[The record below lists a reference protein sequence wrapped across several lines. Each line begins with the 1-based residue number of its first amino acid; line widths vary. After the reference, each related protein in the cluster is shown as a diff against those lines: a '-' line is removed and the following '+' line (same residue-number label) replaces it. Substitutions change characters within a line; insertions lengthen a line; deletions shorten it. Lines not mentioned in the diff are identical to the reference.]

1 MFGGWASS
9 SQHSLRY
16 NVPMLE
22 QGQSKRWQV
31 FTLGAL
37 IGLVVFGFLYG
48 LEIVNPTYT
57 DWIWHSETHDTAQ
70 HQLGWEFYRAESS
83 GGMIK
88 RLAPPTGLSMVF
100 MDVIPLVALIVKPLA
115 GVLPASFQYFGLWG
129 FGCYILMGGLGAL
142 LVDAVWR
149 RTRLAKS
156 AGLPRHWL
164 AISAGA
170 SLFILSP
177 IVLARSFYHPALA
190 GQWIILLGILLVVE
204 TPRFKSAGRLTAI
217 WAAVL
222 TGAILIHPYFLP
234 MIGVLMV
241 LSVVRLID
249 RQGWCSWCRWRA
261 LAIMTIVPATV
272 AVGIFYLVGGF
283 SLGTGAEV
291 YDLAD
296 KGFNLLSFANPLGYS
311 ILPAFPNRS
320 TSGETMMW
328 LGLGVWLM
336 LLLAAWLWRGDYR
349 AAWLRLRRYWRRRRW
364 MCRVDLTISMLLLIF
379 AVGVRIDV
387 GPATLVQY
395 SVPKPIY
402 ELWSA
407 FRASA
412 REAWAFYYATI
423 LLAGYFLTSGLTRR
437 REHRHGWSAGVV
449 VAMIL
454 LIVTGVQAVD
464 ILASPRAIAKR
475 KDFWRITGTSAQFTP
490 LDLGSIYHGQKQL
503 IALDE
508 SFRGDQSGTYI
519 IGRTALRYGMS
530 LNAGFFA
537 RPPDRVRREQAS
549 WRAKLTTGQ
558 LTAHR
563 LESVVLFTGDDRI
576 VKTLPHWVKHRRLGR
591 WTFLYV

>member
-1 MFGGWASS
+1 MLRRGW
-9 SQHSLRY
+9 
-16 NVPMLE
+16 
-22 QGQSKRWQV
+22 SKRWQV
-31 FTLGAL
+31 FALGAL
-37 IGLVVFGFLYG
+37 IGLIVFGFLYG
-48 LEIVNPTYT
+48 FEIVNPTYT

-88 RLAPPTGLSMVF
+88 RLVPPTGLSMIF
-100 MDVIPLVALIVKPLA
+100 MDVIPLVALMVKPLA
-115 GVLPASFQYFGLWG
+115 GVLPANFQYFGLWG
-129 FGCYILMGGLGAL
+129 LGCYILMGGIGAL
-142 LVDAVWR
+142 LVDTIWR
-149 RTRLAKS
+149 RTRLAESTK
-156 AGLPRHWL
+156 PPWRWL
-164 AISAGA
+164 TIGAGA
-170 SLFILSP
+170 SFFVLSP

-204 TPRFKSAGRLTAI
+204 TSRFKSAGHLTAI

-222 TGAILIHPYFLP
+222 TGTILIHPYFLP
-234 MIGVLMV
+234 MMGTLMV
-241 LSVVRLID
+241 LSAVRLID
-249 RQGWCSWCRWRA
+249 RQGWSGRYRWRV
-261 LAIMTIVPATV
+261 LAIMTIIPAAV
-272 AVGIFYLVGGF
+272 AVGTFYLVGGF

-311 ILPAFPNRS
+311 VLPAFPNRS

-328 LGLGVWLM
+328 LGLGTWLM
-336 LLLAAWLWRGDYR
+336 LLLAVWLWRGNYR
-349 AAWLRLRRYWRRRRW
+349 AAWLRLRQYWRRHRW
-364 MCRVDLTISMLLLIF
+364 MCRVGLTVSILLLIF

-412 REAWAFYYATI
+412 REAWVFYYATI
-423 LLAGYFLTSGLTRR
+423 LLSGYLFASGLTKW
-437 REHRHGWSAGVV
+437 RERHHGRSAGVI
-449 VAMIL
+449 VAMVL
-454 LIVTGVQAVD
+454 LIVVGVQAVD

-475 KDFWRITGTSAQFTP
+475 RDFRRITRTSAQFMP

-537 RPPDRVRREQAS
+537 RLPDRVRREQAG
-549 WRAKLTTGQ
+549 WRAKLTAGQ
-558 LTAHR
+558 LTAHQ

-576 VKTLPHWVKHRRLGR
+576 VKALPHWVKYRRLGR
-591 WTFLYV
+591 WMFLYV

>member
-1 MFGGWASS
+1 M
-9 SQHSLRY
+9 LRR
-16 NVPMLE
+16 
-22 QGQSKRWQV
+22 GQLKRWRV

-37 IGLVVFGFLYG
+37 IGLAVFGFLYG
-48 LEIVNPTYT
+48 FEIVSPTYT

-100 MDVIPLVALIVKPLA
+100 MDVIPLVALMVKSLA
-115 GVLPASFQYFGLWG
+115 GALPASFQYFGLWG
-129 FGCYILMGGLGAL
+129 LSCYILMGGIGAL
-142 LVDAVWR
+142 LVDAVWC
-149 RTRLAKS
+149 RTRLAESTK
-156 AGLPRHWL
+156 LPWRWL

-170 SLFILSP
+170 SLFVLSP

-204 TPRFKSAGRLTAI
+204 TSGFKSAGRLTAI

-222 TGAILIHPYFLP
+222 AGAILIHPYFLP
-234 MIGVLMV
+234 MMGVLMV

-249 RQGWCSWCRWRA
+249 RQGWRGWHRWRA

-311 ILPAFPNRS
+311 VLPAFPNRS

-336 LLLAAWLWRGDYR
+336 LLLAAWLWRGNYR
-349 AAWLRLRRYWRRRRW
+349 VAWLRLRQYWRRHRW
-364 MCRVDLTISMLLLIF
+364 MCRISLAVSALLLIF
-379 AVGVRIDV
+379 AVGVRIDA
-387 GPATLVQY
+387 GPVTLVQY

-412 REAWAFYYATI
+412 REAWVFYYATI
-423 LLAGYFLTSGLTRR
+423 LLAGYFFASGLTRW
-437 REHRHGWSAGVV
+437 REHRHGRSVGVI
-449 VAMIL
+449 VAMML
-454 LIVTGVQAVD
+454 LIVVGVQAID

-475 KDFWRITGTSAQFTP
+475 SDFRRITGTSAQFTP

-537 RPPDRVRREQAS
+537 RLPDRVRREQAG

-591 WTFLYV
+591 WTFLYI

>member
-1 MFGGWASS
+1 MSL
-9 SQHSLRY
+9 SQPSLRY
-16 NVPMLE
+16 NVAMLKR
-22 QGQSKRWQV
+22 GQSKRWQV

-37 IGLVVFGFLYG
+37 IGLVIFGFLYG
-48 LEIVNPTYT
+48 LRIVNPTYT

-88 RLAPPTGLSMVF
+88 RLAPPAGLSMVF
-100 MDVIPLVALIVKPLA
+100 MDVIPLVALMVKPLA
-115 GVLPASFQYFGLWG
+115 GALPANFQYFGLWG
-129 FGCYILMGGLGAL
+129 LGCYILMGGLGAL

-149 RTRLAKS
+149 QARLAKS

-164 AISAGA
+164 TIGAGA
-170 SLFILSP
+170 SLFVLSP
-177 IVLARSFYHPALA
+177 IVLARSFYHPALV
-190 GQWIILLGILLVVE
+190 GQWIVLLGILLVVE

-222 TGAILIHPYFLP
+222 AGAILIHPYFLP
-234 MIGVLMV
+234 MTGVLMV

-249 RQGWCSWCRWRA
+249 RQGWCGRCRWRA

-311 ILPAFPNRS
+311 VLPAFPNRS

-336 LLLAAWLWRGDYR
+336 LLLAAWLWRGNYR
-349 AAWLRLRRYWRRRRW
+349 VAWLRLRQYWRRHRR
-364 MCRVDLTISMLLLIF
+364 MCRVGLAVSTLLLIF
-379 AVGVRIDV
+379 AVGVRIDA

-395 SVPKPIY
+395 GVPKPIY

-423 LLAGYFLTSGLTRR
+423 LLAGYFFASGLTKW
-437 REHRHGWSAGVV
+437 RERHRGRSAEVI

-454 LIVTGVQAVD
+454 LIVVGVQAVD
-464 ILASPRAIAKR
+464 ILASPRAIVKR
-475 KDFWRITGTSAQFTP
+475 RDFRRITGTSAQFTP

-537 RPPDRVRREQAS
+537 RLPDRVRREQAG
-549 WRAKLTTGQ
+549 WRAKLTAGQ
-558 LTAHR
+558 LTAHQ
-563 LESVVLFTGDDRI
+563 LESVVLFTRDDRI
-576 VKTLPHWVKHRRLGR
+576 VKALPHWVKHRRLGR

>member
-1 MFGGWASS
+1 MLRRGW
-9 SQHSLRY
+9 
-16 NVPMLE
+16 
-22 QGQSKRWQV
+22 SKRWRV
-31 FTLGAL
+31 FALGAL
-37 IGLVVFGFLYG
+37 VGLIVFGFLYG
-48 LEIVNPTYT
+48 LEIVSPTYT
-57 DWIWHSETHDTAQ
+57 DWIWHGETHDTAQ
-70 HQLGWEFYRAESS
+70 HQLGWEFYRAEST

-115 GVLPASFQYFGLWG
+115 GALPANFQYFGLWG
-129 FGCYILMGGLGAL
+129 LGCYILMGGIGAL

-156 AGLPRHWL
+156 AKPPRYWL
-164 AISAGA
+164 VVGAGA
-170 SLFILSP
+170 SLFVLSP
-177 IVLARSFYHPALA
+177 MVLARSFYHPALA

-204 TPRFKSAGRLTAI
+204 TSGFKSAGRLAAI

-234 MIGVLMV
+234 MMGVLMV

-249 RQGWCSWCRWRA
+249 RQGWRGKRRWRA
-261 LAIMTIVPATV
+261 LAIMTIIPATV

-336 LLLAAWLWRGDYR
+336 LLLAAWLWRGNYR
-349 AAWLRLRRYWRRRRW
+349 VAWLRLRQYWRRHRW
-364 MCRVDLTISMLLLIF
+364 MCRVSLAVSALLLIF
-379 AVGVRIDV
+379 AVGVRIDA
-387 GPATLVQY
+387 GPVTLVQY

-412 REAWAFYYATI
+412 REAWVFYYATI
-423 LLAGYFLTSGLTRR
+423 LLAGYFFASGLTRR
-437 REHRHGWSAGVV
+437 REHRHGRSVGVI

-454 LIVTGVQAVD
+454 LIVVGVQAVD
-464 ILASPRAIAKR
+464 VLASPRAIAKR
-475 KDFWRITGTSAQFTP
+475 RDFRRITGTSAQFTP
-490 LDLGSIYHGQKQL
+490 LNLGSIYHGQKQL

-537 RPPDRVRREQAS
+537 RLPDRVRREQAG

-576 VKTLPHWVKHRRLGR
+576 VKALPHWVKHRRLGR
-591 WTFLYV
+591 WMFLYV

>member
-1 MFGGWASS
+1 M
-9 SQHSLRY
+9 LRR
-16 NVPMLE
+16 
-22 QGQSKRWQV
+22 GQLKRWQV

-37 IGLVVFGFLYG
+37 IGLIVFGFLYG
-48 LEIVNPTYT
+48 FEIASPTYA
-57 DWIWHSETHDTAQ
+57 DWIWHGETHDTAQ

-100 MDVIPLVALIVKPLA
+100 MDVIPLVALMVKPLA
-115 GVLPASFQYFGLWG
+115 GVLPANFQYFGLWG
-129 FGCYILMGGLGAL
+129 LSCYILIGGLGAL
-142 LVDAVWR
+142 LVDTIWR
-149 RTRLAKS
+149 RTRLAESTK
-156 AGLPRHWL
+156 PPWRWL
-164 AISAGA
+164 AIGAGA
-170 SLFILSP
+170 SFFVLSP

-204 TPRFKSAGRLTAI
+204 TSGFKSAGRLTAI
-217 WAAVL
+217 WVVVL

-234 MIGVLMV
+234 MMGALMI
-241 LSVVRLID
+241 LSAAHLID
-249 RQGWCSWCRWRA
+249 RQGWNGRYRWRV
-261 LAIMTIVPATV
+261 LVIMTIVPAAV

-311 ILPAFPNRS
+311 VLPVFPNRS

-336 LLLAAWLWRGDYR
+336 LLLAAWLWRGNYR
-349 AAWLRLRRYWRRRRW
+349 VAWLRLRRYWRRHRW
-364 MCRVDLTISMLLLIF
+364 MCRVGLTVSILLLVF
-379 AVGVRIDV
+379 AVGVRIDA
-387 GPATLVQY
+387 GPVTLVQY

-402 ELWSA
+402 EPWSA

-412 REAWAFYYATI
+412 REAWVFYHTTI
-423 LLAGYFLTSGLTRR
+423 LLAGYFFASGLTKW
-437 REHRHGWSAGVV
+437 REHHHGRSAGVI
-449 VAMIL
+449 VAMII
-454 LIVTGVQAVD
+454 LIVVGVQAVD

-475 KDFWRITGTSAQFTP
+475 RDFRRITGTSAQFTP
-490 LDLGSIYHGQKQL
+490 LNLGSIYHGQKQL
-503 IALDE
+503 IAIDK

-519 IGRTALRYGMS
+519 IGQTALRYGMS

-537 RPPDRVRREQAS
+537 RLPDRVRREQAS

-576 VKTLPHWVKHRRLGR
+576 VKALPHWVKHRRLGR

>member
-1 MFGGWASS
+1 
-9 SQHSLRY
+9 
-16 NVPMLE
+16 
-22 QGQSKRWQV
+22 V
-31 FTLGAL
+31 FALGAL
-37 IGLVVFGFLYG
+37 IGLIVFGFLYG
-48 LEIVNPTYT
+48 FEIVSPTCT

-100 MDVIPLVALIVKPLA
+100 MDVIPLVALMVKPLA
-115 GVLPASFQYFGLWG
+115 GVLPANFQYFGLWG
-129 FGCYILMGGLGAL
+129 LSCYILIGGLGAL
-142 LVDAVWR
+142 LVDTIWR
-149 RTRLAKS
+149 RTRLAGSTK
-156 AGLPRHWL
+156 LPWHWL
-164 AISAGA
+164 SIGAGA
-170 SLFILSP
+170 SFFVLSP

-190 GQWIILLGILLVVE
+190 GQWIILLGILLVAE
-204 TPRFKSAGRLTAI
+204 ASEFKSAGHLTAI
-217 WAAVL
+217 WMVVL

-234 MIGVLMV
+234 MMGALMI
-241 LSVVRLID
+241 LSAAHLID
-249 RQGWCSWCRWRA
+249 RQGWNGRYRWRV
-261 LAIMTIVPATV
+261 LVIMTIVPAAV

-311 ILPAFPNRS
+311 VLPAFPNRS

-336 LLLAAWLWRGDYR
+336 LFLAAWLWRGNYR
-349 AAWLRLRRYWRRRRW
+349 AVWLRLRQYRRRHRW
-364 MCRVDLTISMLLLIF
+364 MCRVGLTVSMLLLVF

-412 REAWAFYYATI
+412 REAWVFYYATI
-423 LLAGYFLTSGLTRR
+423 LLAGYFFASGLTRR
-437 REHRHGWSAGVV
+437 REHRHGRSVGVI

-454 LIVTGVQAVD
+454 LIVVGVQAVD
-464 ILASPRAIAKR
+464 VLASPRAIAKR
-475 KDFWRITGTSAQFTP
+475 RDFQRITRTPAQFTP
-490 LDLGSIYHGQKQL
+490 LNLGSIYHGQKQL
-503 IALDE
+503 IAIDK

-537 RPPDRVRREQAS
+537 RLPDRVRREQAD

-558 LTAHR
+558 LAVHR

>member
-1 MFGGWASS
+1 MLRRGW
-9 SQHSLRY
+9 
-16 NVPMLE
+16 
-22 QGQSKRWQV
+22 SKRWQV
-31 FTLGAL
+31 FALGAL
-37 IGLVVFGFLYG
+37 IGLIVFGFLYG
-48 LEIVNPTYT
+48 FEVVNPTYT

-100 MDVIPLVALIVKPLA
+100 MDVIPLVALMVKPLA
-115 GVLPASFQYFGLWG
+115 GVLPANFQYFGLWG
-129 FGCYILMGGLGAL
+129 LSCYILIGGLGAL
-142 LVDAVWR
+142 LVDTIWR
-149 RTRLAKS
+149 RTRLAESTK
-156 AGLPRHWL
+156 LPWRWL
-164 AISAGA
+164 AIGAGA
-170 SLFILSP
+170 SLFVFSP

-190 GQWIILLGILLVVE
+190 GQWIILLGILLVIE
-204 TPRFKSAGRLTAI
+204 TPRLKSAGHLTAV
-217 WAAVL
+217 WMVVL

-234 MIGVLMV
+234 MMGALMV
-241 LSVVRLID
+241 LSAVRLID
-249 RQGWCSWCRWRA
+249 RQGWSGRYRWRV
-261 LAIMTIVPATV
+261 LAIMTIVPAAV

-336 LLLAAWLWRGDYR
+336 LLLAAWLWRGNYR
-349 AAWLRLRRYWRRRRW
+349 AAWLRLRRYQRRHRW
-364 MCRVDLTISMLLLIF
+364 MCRVGLTVSMLLLIF
-379 AVGVRIDV
+379 AVGVRIDA

-412 REAWAFYYATI
+412 REAWVFYYATI
-423 LLAGYFLTSGLTRR
+423 LLAGYFFAGGLTKW
-437 REHRHGWSAGVV
+437 RERHHGRSVGVI
-449 VAMIL
+449 VAMII
-454 LIVTGVQAVD
+454 LIVVGVQAVD

-475 KDFWRITGTSAQFTP
+475 RDFRRITGTSAQFTP

-537 RPPDRVRREQAS
+537 RLPDRVRREQAG

-558 LTAHR
+558 LTAHQ

>member
-1 MFGGWASS
+1 MLKRGW
-9 SQHSLRY
+9 
-16 NVPMLE
+16 
-22 QGQSKRWQV
+22 SKRWQV
-31 FTLGAL
+31 FALGAL
-37 IGLVVFGFLYG
+37 IGLIVFGFLYG
-48 LEIVNPTYT
+48 FRIVSPTYT

-88 RLAPPTGLSMVF
+88 RLVPPTGLSMVF

-115 GVLPASFQYFGLWG
+115 GALPASFQYFGLWG
-129 FGCYILMGGLGAL
+129 LGCYILMGGLGAL
-142 LVDAVWR
+142 LVDTVWR

-164 AISAGA
+164 AIGAGA
-170 SLFILSP
+170 SFFVLSP

-204 TPRFKSAGRLTAI
+204 TPRLKSAGRLTAI

-234 MIGVLMV
+234 MMGVLMV

-249 RQGWCSWCRWRA
+249 QQGWCGKCRWRA
-261 LAIMTIVPATV
+261 LAIMTIVPATA

-311 ILPAFPNRS
+311 VLPAFPNRS

-336 LLLAAWLWRGDYR
+336 LLLAAWLWRGNYR
-349 AAWLRLRRYWRRRRW
+349 AAWLRLRQYQRRHRW
-364 MCRVDLTISMLLLIF
+364 MCRVSLTVSILLLIF

-423 LLAGYFLTSGLTRR
+423 LLAGYFFASGLTKW
-437 REHRHGWSAGVV
+437 RERHHGRSAGVMV
-449 VAMIL
+449 VMVL
-454 LIVTGVQAVD
+454 LIVVGVQAVD
-464 ILASPRAIAKR
+464 ILASPRAKAKR
-475 KDFWRITGTSAQFTP
+475 RDFRRITRTSAQFTP

-503 IALDE
+503 IAIDE

-537 RPPDRVRREQAS
+537 RLPGRVRREQAD

-558 LTAHR
+558 LTAHQ
-563 LESVVLFTGDDRI
+563 LEDVVFFARDDQM

>member
-1 MFGGWASS
+1 M
-9 SQHSLRY
+9 LRR
-16 NVPMLE
+16 
-22 QGQSKRWQV
+22 GQSKRWQV

-37 IGLVVFGFLYG
+37 IGLVVFGFFYG
-48 LEIVNPTYT
+48 FEIVSPTYT

-100 MDVIPLVALIVKPLA
+100 MDVIPLVALMVKPLA
-115 GVLPASFQYFGLWG
+115 GVLPANFQYFGLWG
-129 FGCYILMGGLGAL
+129 LGCYILTGGIGAL
-142 LVDAVWR
+142 LVDTIWR
-149 RTRLAKS
+149 RTRLAELTK
-156 AGLPRHWL
+156 LPWRWL
-164 AISAGA
+164 AIGTGA
-170 SLFILSP
+170 SLFVLSP

-204 TPRFKSAGRLTAI
+204 TSRFKSAGRLTAI
-217 WAAVL
+217 WMVVL

-234 MIGVLMV
+234 MMGALMA
-241 LSVVRLID
+241 LSAVRLID
-249 RQGWCSWCRWRA
+249 RQGWSGRYRWRV
-261 LAIMTIVPATV
+261 LAIMTIVPAAV
-272 AVGIFYLVGGF
+272 AVGMFYLVGGF

-311 ILPAFPNRS
+311 VLPAFPNRS

-328 LGLGVWLM
+328 LGLGIWLM
-336 LLLAAWLWRGDYR
+336 LLLAAWLWRGNYR
-349 AAWLRLRRYWRRRRW
+349 AAWLRLRQYWRRHRW
-364 MCRVDLTISMLLLIF
+364 MCRVGLTVSMLLLIF
-379 AVGVRIDV
+379 AVGVRIDA

-395 SVPKPIY
+395 SVPRPIY

-412 REAWAFYYATI
+412 REAWVFYYTTI
-423 LLAGYFLTSGLTRR
+423 LLASYFFASGLTKW
-437 REHRHGWSAGVV
+437 RERHHGRSAGVI

-454 LIVTGVQAVD
+454 LIVVGVQAVD
-464 ILASPRAIAKR
+464 ILASPQAIAKR
-475 KDFWRITGTSAQFTP
+475 RDFRRITGTSTQFTP
-490 LDLGSIYHGQKQL
+490 FDLGSIYHGQKQL

-519 IGRTALRYGMS
+519 IGRTALCYGMS

-537 RPPDRVRREQAS
+537 RLPDRVRREQAG
-549 WRAKLTTGQ
+549 WQAKLTAGQ
-558 LTAHR
+558 LTAHQ
-563 LESVVLFTGDDRI
+563 LEDVVLFTRDDQI

>member
-1 MFGGWASS
+1 MLRRGW
-9 SQHSLRY
+9 
-16 NVPMLE
+16 
-22 QGQSKRWQV
+22 SKRWQV
-31 FTLGAL
+31 LALGAL
-37 IGLVVFGFLYG
+37 IGLIVFGFLYG
-48 LEIVNPTYT
+48 FEVVNPTYT

-100 MDVIPLVALIVKPLA
+100 MDVIPLVALMVKPLA
-115 GVLPASFQYFGLWG
+115 GVLPANFQYFGLWG
-129 FGCYILMGGLGAL
+129 LSCYILIGGLGAL
-142 LVDAVWR
+142 LVDTIWR
-149 RTRLAKS
+149 RTRLAESTK
-156 AGLPRHWL
+156 PPWRWL
-164 AISAGA
+164 AIGAGA
-170 SLFILSP
+170 SFFVLSP

-204 TPRFKSAGRLTAI
+204 ASGFKSAGHLTAI
-217 WAAVL
+217 WMVVL

-234 MIGVLMV
+234 MMGALMI
-241 LSVVRLID
+241 LSAAHLID
-249 RQGWCSWCRWRA
+249 RQGWNGRYRWRV
-261 LAIMTIVPATV
+261 LAIMTIVPAAV

-311 ILPAFPNRS
+311 VLPAFPNRS

-336 LLLAAWLWRGDYR
+336 LLLAAWLWRGNYR
-349 AAWLRLRRYWRRRRW
+349 AAWLHLRQYWRRHRW
-364 MCRVDLTISMLLLIF
+364 MCRVGLTVSILLLVF
-379 AVGVRIDV
+379 AVGVRIDA
-387 GPATLVQY
+387 GPVTLVQY

-402 ELWSA
+402 EPWSA

-412 REAWAFYYATI
+412 REAWVFYHTTI
-423 LLAGYFLTSGLTRR
+423 LLAGYFFASGLTKW
-437 REHRHGWSAGVV
+437 REHHHGRSAGAT
-449 VAMIL
+449 VAMVL
-454 LIVTGVQAVD
+454 LIVVGVQAVD

-475 KDFWRITGTSAQFTP
+475 RDFRRITGTSAQFTP
-490 LDLGSIYHGQKQL
+490 LNLGSIYHGQKQL
-503 IALDE
+503 IAIDK

-519 IGRTALRYGMS
+519 IGQTALRYGMS

-537 RPPDRVRREQAS
+537 RLPDRVRREQAN

-558 LTAHR
+558 LTVHR

>member
-1 MFGGWASS
+1 M
-9 SQHSLRY
+9 LRR
-16 NVPMLE
+16 
-22 QGQSKRWQV
+22 GQLKRWQV

-57 DWIWHSETHDTAQ
+57 DWIWHSEAHDTAQ

-88 RLAPPTGLSMVF
+88 QLAPPTGLSMVF
-100 MDVIPLVALIVKPLA
+100 MDVIPLVALMVKPLA
-115 GVLPASFQYFGLWG
+115 GALPANFQYFGLWG
-129 FGCYILMGGLGAL
+129 LGCYILMGGIGAL

-156 AGLPRHWL
+156 AGLPRYWL
-164 AISAGA
+164 AVGAGA
-170 SLFILSP
+170 SLFVLSP

-204 TPRFKSAGRLTAI
+204 TSRFKSAGRLTAI
-217 WAAVL
+217 WVAVL

-234 MIGVLMV
+234 MMGVLMV
-241 LSVVRLID
+241 LSAAHLID
-249 RQGWCSWCRWRA
+249 RQGWNGWYRWRV
-261 LAIMTIVPATV
+261 LVIMTIVPAAV

-296 KGFNLLSFANPLGYS
+296 KGFNLLSFANPLDYS
-311 ILPAFPNRS
+311 VLPAFPNRS

-336 LLLAAWLWRGDYR
+336 LFLAAWLWRGNYR
-349 AAWLRLRRYWRRRRW
+349 AAWLRLRRYWRRHRW
-364 MCRVDLTISMLLLIF
+364 MCRVGLTVSILLLIF

-402 ELWSA
+402 EPWSA

-423 LLAGYFLTSGLTRR
+423 LLSGYFFASGLTKW
-437 REHRHGWSAGVV
+437 RERHHGRSAGVI
-449 VAMIL
+449 VAMVL
-454 LIVTGVQAVD
+454 LIVVGVQAVD

-475 KDFWRITGTSAQFTP
+475 RDFRRITRTSAQFTP

-537 RPPDRVRREQAS
+537 RLPDRVRREQAD

-558 LTAHR
+558 LTAHQ

-576 VKTLPHWVKHRRLGR
+576 VKALPHWVKYRRLGR
-591 WTFLYV
+591 WMFLYV

>member
-1 MFGGWASS
+1 MGGWASL
-9 SQHSLRY
+9 SQPFLRY
-16 NVPMLE
+16 NVLMLG

-48 LEIVNPTYT
+48 FRIVNPTYT
-57 DWIWHSETHDTAQ
+57 DWIWHNETHDTAQ

-100 MDVIPLVALIVKPLA
+100 MDVIPLVALMFKPLA
-115 GVLPASFQYFGLWG
+115 DVLPANFQYFGLWG
-129 FGCYILMGGLGAL
+129 IGCYILMGGIGAL

-149 RTRLAKS
+149 RTGLAKS

-164 AISAGA
+164 AVGAEA
-170 SLFILSP
+170 SLFVFSP

-217 WAAVL
+217 WVAVL

-249 RQGWCSWCRWRA
+249 RQGWRGRCRWRA
-261 LAIMTIVPATV
+261 LAIMTIVPAAV

-311 ILPAFPNRS
+311 VLPAFPNRS

-336 LLLAAWLWRGDYR
+336 LLLAAWLWRGNYR
-349 AAWLRLRRYWRRRRW
+349 TAWLHLRQYWWQHRW
-364 MCRVDLTISMLLLIF
+364 MCRVSLAVSTLLLIF
-379 AVGVRIDV
+379 AVGVRIDAGLV
-387 GPATLVQY
+387 TLVQY
-395 SVPKPIY
+395 SAPRPIY

-412 REAWAFYYATI
+412 REAWVFYYATI
-423 LLAGYFLTSGLTRR
+423 LLVGYFFASGLTKWQ
-437 REHRHGWSAGVV
+437 EHRHSRSAGVI
-449 VAMIL
+449 VAMII
-454 LIVTGVQAVD
+454 LIVVGAQAVD

-475 KDFWRITGTSAQFTP
+475 RDFRRITGTSAQFTP
-490 LDLGSIYHGQKQL
+490 LNLGSIYHGQKQL

-519 IGRTALRYGMS
+519 IGRAALRYGMS

-537 RPPDRVRREQAS
+537 RLPDRVRREQAG
-549 WRAKLTTGQ
+549 WRAKLTAGQ
-558 LTAHR
+558 LTAHQ
-563 LESVVLFTGDDRI
+563 LESVVLFTRDDQM

>member
-1 MFGGWASS
+1 MLRRGW
-9 SQHSLRY
+9 
-16 NVPMLE
+16 
-22 QGQSKRWQV
+22 SKRWQV
-31 FTLGAL
+31 FALGAL
-37 IGLVVFGFLYG
+37 IGLIVFGFLYG
-48 LEIVNPTYT
+48 FEIVNPTYT

-100 MDVIPLVALIVKPLA
+100 MDVIPLVALMVKPLA
-115 GVLPASFQYFGLWG
+115 GVLPANFQYFGLWG
-129 FGCYILMGGLGAL
+129 LGCYILMGGLGAL

-149 RTRLAKS
+149 RTGLAKP

-164 AISAGA
+164 AVGAGA
-170 SLFILSP
+170 SLFALSP
-177 IVLARSFYHPALA
+177 MVLARSFYHPALA
-190 GQWIILLGILLVVE
+190 GQWIILLGILLVIE
-204 TPRFKSAGRLTAI
+204 TSGFKSAGHLTAI
-217 WAAVL
+217 WVVVL

-234 MIGVLMV
+234 MMGVLMV

-249 RQGWCSWCRWRA
+249 QQGWCGRCRWRA
-261 LAIMTIVPATV
+261 LAIMTIVPAAV
-272 AVGIFYLVGGF
+272 AVGIFCLVGGF

-336 LLLAAWLWRGDYR
+336 LLLAAWLWRGNYR
-349 AAWLRLRRYWRRRRW
+349 AAWLRLRRQRRRHRW
-364 MCRVDLTISMLLLIF
+364 MCRVGLTISMLLLIF

-412 REAWAFYYATI
+412 REAWVFYYATI
-423 LLAGYFLTSGLTRR
+423 LLAGYFFASGLTKWRQ
-437 REHRHGWSAGVV
+437 HHHGRSAGIIAVMV
-449 VAMIL
+449 L
-454 LIVTGVQAVD
+454 LIVVSVQAVD
-464 ILASPRAIAKR
+464 ILASPLAIAKR
-475 KDFWRITGTSAQFTP
+475 RDFRRITRTSAQFMP

-519 IGRTALRYGMS
+519 IGRAALRYGMS

-537 RPPDRVRREQAS
+537 RLPDRVRREQAG
-549 WRAKLTTGQ
+549 WRAKLTAGQ
-558 LTAHR
+558 LTAHQ
-563 LESVVLFTGDDRI
+563 LESVVLFTRDDRI
-576 VKTLPHWVKHRRLGR
+576 VKAPPHWVKHRRLGR

>member
-1 MFGGWASS
+1 MLRRGW
-9 SQHSLRY
+9 
-16 NVPMLE
+16 
-22 QGQSKRWQV
+22 SKRWQV

-37 IGLVVFGFLYG
+37 IGLVVFGFFYG
-48 LEIVNPTYT
+48 FEIVNPTYT

-100 MDVIPLVALIVKPLA
+100 MDVIPLVALMVKPLA
-115 GVLPASFQYFGLWG
+115 GVLPANFQYFGLWG
-129 FGCYILMGGLGAL
+129 LSCYILIGGLGAL
-142 LVDAVWR
+142 LVDTIWR
-149 RTRLAKS
+149 RTRLAESTK
-156 AGLPRHWL
+156 LPWRWL
-164 AISAGA
+164 AIGAGA
-170 SLFILSP
+170 SLFVFSP

-190 GQWIILLGILLVVE
+190 GQWIILLGILLVIE
-204 TPRFKSAGRLTAI
+204 TSGFKSAGHLTAI
-217 WAAVL
+217 WMVVL

-234 MIGVLMV
+234 MMGALMV
-241 LSVVRLID
+241 LSAVRLID
-249 RQGWCSWCRWRA
+249 RQGWSGKCRWRA

-296 KGFNLLSFANPLGYS
+296 KGYNLLSFANPLGYS
-311 ILPAFPNRS
+311 VLPAFPNRS

-336 LLLAAWLWRGDYR
+336 LLLAAWLWRGNYR
-349 AAWLRLRRYWRRRRW
+349 VAWLRLRQYWRRHRW
-364 MCRVDLTISMLLLIF
+364 MCRVGLTVFILLLVF

-412 REAWAFYYATI
+412 REAWVFYYATI
-423 LLAGYFLTSGLTRR
+423 LLAGYLFASGLTKW
-437 REHRHGWSAGVV
+437 RERHHGRSAGVI
-449 VAMIL
+449 VAIVL
-454 LIVTGVQAVD
+454 LIVVSVQAVD
-464 ILASPRAIAKR
+464 ILASPLAIAKR
-475 KDFWRITGTSAQFTP
+475 RDFRRITRTSAQFMP

-537 RPPDRVRREQAS
+537 RLPDRVRREQAN
-549 WRAKLTTGQ
+549 WRAKLTTVQ

-563 LESVVLFTGDDRI
+563 LESVVLFTGDNRI
-576 VKTLPHWVKHRRLGR
+576 VKALPHWVKHRRLGR

>member
-1 MFGGWASS
+1 M
-9 SQHSLRY
+9 LRR
-16 NVPMLE
+16 
-22 QGQSKRWQV
+22 GQSKRWQV

-48 LEIVNPTYT
+48 FEIVNPTYT

-88 RLAPPTGLSMVF
+88 RLAPPTGLSMIF
-100 MDVIPLVALIVKPLA
+100 MDVIPLVALMVKPLT
-115 GVLPASFQYFGLWG
+115 GVLPANFQYFGLWG
-129 FGCYILMGGLGAL
+129 LGCYILIGGLGAL
-142 LVDAVWR
+142 LVDSIWR

-156 AGLPRHWL
+156 TKLPWRWL
-164 AISAGA
+164 AIGAGA
-170 SLFILSP
+170 SFFVLSP

-204 TPRFKSAGRLTAI
+204 TLRFKSAGRLTAI
-217 WAAVL
+217 WVAVL
-222 TGAILIHPYFLP
+222 TGAILIHPYYLP
-234 MIGVLMV
+234 MMGALMV

-336 LLLAAWLWRGDYR
+336 LLLAAWLWRGNYR
-349 AAWLRLRRYWRRRRW
+349 VAWLRLRQYWRRHRW
-364 MCRVDLTISMLLLIF
+364 MCRVGLTVSMLLLIF
-379 AVGVRIDV
+379 TVGVRIDA
-387 GPATLVQY
+387 GPVTLVQY
-395 SVPKPIY
+395 SVPRPIY

-412 REAWAFYYATI
+412 REAWVFYYATI
-423 LLAGYFLTSGLTRR
+423 LLAGYLFASGLTKW
-437 REHRHGWSAGVV
+437 RERHHGRSAGVI
-449 VAMIL
+449 VAIVL
-454 LIVTGVQAVD
+454 LIVVSVQAVD
-464 ILASPRAIAKR
+464 ILASPLAIAKR
-475 KDFWRITGTSAQFTP
+475 RDFRRITRTSAQFMP

-519 IGRTALRYGMS
+519 IGRTALRYSMS

-537 RPPDRVRREQAS
+537 RLPDRVRREQAS

-558 LTAHR
+558 LTVHQ
-563 LESVVLFTGDDRI
+563 LESVVLFTRDDRI
-576 VKTLPHWVKHRRLGR
+576 VKALPHWVKHRRLGR

>member
-1 MFGGWASS
+1 MLRRGW
-9 SQHSLRY
+9 
-16 NVPMLE
+16 
-22 QGQSKRWQV
+22 SKRWRA
-31 FTLGAL
+31 FALGAL

-48 LEIVNPTYT
+48 FEIVSPTYT
-57 DWIWHSETHDTAQ
+57 DWIWHGETHDTAQ

-100 MDVIPLVALIVKPLA
+100 MDVIPLVALMVKPLA
-115 GVLPASFQYFGLWG
+115 SALPANFQYFGLWG
-129 FGCYILMGGLGAL
+129 LSCYILIGGLGAL
-142 LVDAVWR
+142 LVDTIWR
-149 RTRLAKS
+149 RTRLAESTK
-156 AGLPRHWL
+156 LPWRWL
-164 AISAGA
+164 AIGAGA
-170 SLFILSP
+170 SLFVLSP

-190 GQWIILLGILLVVE
+190 GQWIILLGILLVIE
-204 TPRFKSAGRLTAI
+204 TPRLKSAGRLTAI
-217 WAAVL
+217 WMVVL

-234 MIGVLMV
+234 MTGVLMV

-261 LAIMTIVPATV
+261 LAIMTIVPAAV

-336 LLLAAWLWRGDYR
+336 LLLAAWLWRGNYR
-349 AAWLRLRRYWRRRRW
+349 AAWLHLRQYWRQRRW
-364 MCRVDLTISMLLLIF
+364 MCRVGLAVSTLLLIF

-412 REAWAFYYATI
+412 REAWVFYYATI
-423 LLAGYFLTSGLTRR
+423 LLSGYLFASGLTKW
-437 REHRHGWSAGVV
+437 RERHHGRSAGVI

-454 LIVTGVQAVD
+454 LVVVSVQAVD
-464 ILASPRAIAKR
+464 ILASPQAIAKR
-475 KDFWRITGTSAQFTP
+475 RDFRRITGTPAQFTP
-490 LDLGSIYHGQKQL
+490 LDLGSIYHRQKQL

-537 RPPDRVRREQAS
+537 RLPDRVRREQAG
-549 WRAKLTTGQ
+549 WRAKLTAGQ
-558 LTAHR
+558 LTAHE
-563 LESVVLFTGDDRI
+563 LESVVLFTRDDRI
-576 VKTLPHWVKHRRLGR
+576 VKALPHWVKHRRLGR
-591 WTFLYV
+591 WMFLYV

>member
-1 MFGGWASS
+1 M
-9 SQHSLRY
+9 LRR
-16 NVPMLE
+16 
-22 QGQSKRWQV
+22 GQSKRWQV

-37 IGLVVFGFLYG
+37 IGLVVFGSLYG
-48 LEIVNPTYT
+48 FRIVNPTYT
-57 DWIWHSETHDTAQ
+57 DWIWHGETHDTAQ

-100 MDVIPLVALIVKPLA
+100 MDVIPLVALMVKPLA
-115 GVLPASFQYFGLWG
+115 GILPVSFQYFGLWG
-129 FGCYILMGGLGAL
+129 IGCYILTGGIGAL

-164 AISAGA
+164 AVGAGA
-170 SLFILSP
+170 SLFVLSP

-204 TPRFKSAGRLTAI
+204 TPGFKSAGHLTAI

-222 TGAILIHPYFLP
+222 AGAILIHPYFLP
-234 MIGVLMV
+234 MTGVLMV
-241 LSVVRLID
+241 LSVVRLTD
-249 RQGWCSWCRWRA
+249 RQGWCGRCRWRA
-261 LAIMTIVPATV
+261 LAIMTIVPAVV

-311 ILPAFPNRS
+311 VLPAFPNRS

-336 LLLAAWLWRGDYR
+336 LLLAAWLWRGNYR
-349 AAWLRLRRYWRRRRW
+349 VAWLRLRRYWRRHRW
-364 MCRVDLTISMLLLIF
+364 MCRVGLTVSILLLVF
-379 AVGVRIDV
+379 AVGVRIDA

-412 REAWAFYYATI
+412 REAWVFYYTTT
-423 LLAGYFLTSGLTRR
+423 LLAGYFFASGLTKW
-437 REHRHGWSAGVV
+437 REHHHGRSAEVI
-449 VAMIL
+449 VAMII
-454 LIVTGVQAVD
+454 LIVVSVQAVD

-475 KDFWRITGTSAQFTP
+475 RDFRRITGTSAQFTP
-490 LDLGSIYHGQKQL
+490 LNLGSIYHGQKQL

-508 SFRGDQSGTYI
+508 SFRGDQPGTYI

-537 RPPDRVRREQAS
+537 RLPDRVRREQAG
-549 WRAKLTTGQ
+549 WRAKLTAGQ
-558 LTAHR
+558 LTVHR
-563 LESVVLFTGDDRI
+563 LESVVLLTGDDRI
-576 VKTLPHWVKHRRLGR
+576 VKTLPRWVKHRRLGR

>member
-1 MFGGWASS
+1 
-9 SQHSLRY
+9 
-16 NVPMLE
+16 
-22 QGQSKRWQV
+22 
-31 FTLGAL
+31 
-37 IGLVVFGFLYG
+37 
-48 LEIVNPTYT
+48 
-57 DWIWHSETHDTAQ
+57 
-70 HQLGWEFYRAESS
+70 
-83 GGMIK
+83 
-88 RLAPPTGLSMVF
+88 
-100 MDVIPLVALIVKPLA
+100 
-115 GVLPASFQYFGLWG
+115 
-129 FGCYILMGGLGAL
+129 
-142 LVDAVWR
+142 
-149 RTRLAKS
+149 
-156 AGLPRHWL
+156 
-164 AISAGA
+164 
-170 SLFILSP
+170 
-177 IVLARSFYHPALA
+177 
-190 GQWIILLGILLVVE
+190 
-204 TPRFKSAGRLTAI
+204 
-217 WAAVL
+217 
-222 TGAILIHPYFLP
+222 
-234 MIGVLMV
+234 MV

-249 RQGWCSWCRWRA
+249 RQGWCGKCRWRA

-336 LLLAAWLWRGDYR
+336 LLLAAWLWRGNYR
-349 AAWLRLRRYWRRRRW
+349 VAWLRLRQYWRRHRW
-364 MCRVDLTISMLLLIF
+364 MCRVSLAVSALLLIF
-379 AVGVRIDV
+379 AVGVRIDA

-395 SVPKPIY
+395 SVPRPIY
-402 ELWSA
+402 EIWSA

-412 REAWAFYYATI
+412 REAWVFYYATI

-454 LIVTGVQAVD
+454 LIVVGVQAVD

-475 KDFWRITGTSAQFTP
+475 RDFRRITGTSAQFTP
-490 LDLGSIYHGQKQL
+490 LNLGSIYHGQKQL

-537 RPPDRVRREQAS
+537 RLPDRVRREQAS

-576 VKTLPHWVKHRRLGR
+576 VKALPHWVKHRRLGR

>member
-1 MFGGWASS
+1 MLRR
-9 SQHSLRY
+9 SQL
-16 NVPMLE
+16 
-22 QGQSKRWQV
+22 KRWQV

-100 MDVIPLVALIVKPLA
+100 MDVIPLVALMVKPLA
-115 GVLPASFQYFGLWG
+115 SVLPASFQYFGLWG
-129 FGCYILMGGLGAL
+129 LGCYILMGGLGVL

-149 RTRLAKS
+149 RTGLAKP

-164 AISAGA
+164 AIGAGA
-170 SLFILSP
+170 SLFALSP

-204 TPRFKSAGRLTAI
+204 TSRFKSAGHLTAI
-217 WAAVL
+217 WMVVL

-234 MIGVLMV
+234 MMGALMV

-249 RQGWCSWCRWRA
+249 RQGWSGRHRWRA
-261 LAIMTIVPATV
+261 LAIMTIIPAAV

-291 YDLAD
+291 YDLVD

-311 ILPAFPNRS
+311 VLPAFPNRS

-336 LLLAAWLWRGDYR
+336 LLLAAWLWRGNYR
-349 AAWLRLRRYWRRRRW
+349 AAWLRLRRYWRRHRW
-364 MCRVDLTISMLLLIF
+364 MCRVGLTVSMLLLVF

-387 GPATLVQY
+387 GSATLVQY

-423 LLAGYFLTSGLTRR
+423 LLVSYFFASGLTKW
-437 REHRHGWSAGVV
+437 REHRHSRSAGVI
-449 VAMIL
+449 VAMII
-454 LIVTGVQAVD
+454 LIVVGVQAVD
-464 ILASPRAIAKR
+464 ILASPQAIAKR
-475 KDFWRITGTSAQFTP
+475 RDFRRITRASAQFTP

-537 RPPDRVRREQAS
+537 RLPDRVRREQAG

-558 LTAHR
+558 LTVR
-563 LESVVLFTGDDRI
+563 QLESVVLFTRDDQM

>member
-1 MFGGWASS
+1 M
-9 SQHSLRY
+9 LRRRQ
-16 NVPMLE
+16 L
-22 QGQSKRWQV
+22 KRWQV

-37 IGLVVFGFLYG
+37 IGLIVFGFLYG
-48 LEIVNPTYT
+48 FRIVNPTYT

-88 RLAPPTGLSMVF
+88 RLALPTGLSMVF
-100 MDVIPLVALIVKPLA
+100 MDVIPLVALMVKPLA
-115 GVLPASFQYFGLWG
+115 SALPANFQYFGLWG
-129 FGCYILMGGLGAL
+129 LGCYILMGGLGAL

-149 RTRLAKS
+149 RTGLAKP
-156 AGLPRHWL
+156 AGLPRYWL
-164 AISAGA
+164 AIGVGA
-170 SLFILSP
+170 SLFVLSP
-177 IVLARSFYHPALA
+177 MVLARSFYHPALA
-190 GQWIILLGILLVVE
+190 GQWIILLGILLVIE

-217 WAAVL
+217 WTAVL

-234 MIGVLMV
+234 MMGVLMI
-241 LSVVRLID
+241 LSIVRLID
-249 RQGWCSWCRWRA
+249 RQGWCGKCRWRA
-261 LAIMTIVPATV
+261 LAIMTIVPAAV

-311 ILPAFPNRS
+311 VLPAFPNRS

-336 LLLAAWLWRGDYR
+336 LLLAAWLWRGNYR
-349 AAWLRLRRYWRRRRW
+349 VAWLRLRRYWRRHRW
-364 MCRVDLTISMLLLIF
+364 MCRVSLTVSILLLVF
-379 AVGVRIDV
+379 AVGVRIDA

-423 LLAGYFLTSGLTRR
+423 LLAGYFFASGLTKW
-437 REHRHGWSAGVV
+437 REHHHGQLAGVI
-449 VAMIL
+449 VAMII
-454 LIVTGVQAVD
+454 LIVVGVQAVD

-475 KDFWRITGTSAQFTP
+475 RDFRRITGTSAQFTP

-537 RPPDRVRREQAS
+537 RLPDRVRREQAN

-558 LTAHR
+558 LTVHR
-563 LESVVLFTGDDRI
+563 LESVVFFTGDDRI
-576 VKTLPHWVKHRRLGR
+576 VKTPPHWVKHRRLGR
-591 WTFLYV
+591 WMFLYV

>member
-1 MFGGWASS
+1 MLRRGW
-9 SQHSLRY
+9 
-16 NVPMLE
+16 
-22 QGQSKRWQV
+22 SKRWQV
-31 FTLGAL
+31 FALGAL
-37 IGLVVFGFLYG
+37 ISLVVFGFLYG

-83 GGMIK
+83 SGMIK

-100 MDVIPLVALIVKPLA
+100 MDVIPLVALMVKPLA
-115 GVLPASFQYFGLWG
+115 GVLPANFQYFGLWG
-129 FGCYILMGGLGAL
+129 LSCYILIGGIGAL

-149 RTRLAKS
+149 RTRLAESTK
-156 AGLPRHWL
+156 PPWRWL
-164 AISAGA
+164 TIGAGA
-170 SLFILSP
+170 SLFALSP
-177 IVLARSFYHPALA
+177 IVLTRSFYHPALA

-204 TPRFKSAGRLTAI
+204 TSGFKSAGRLTAI

-234 MIGVLMV
+234 MMGVLMI
-241 LSVVRLID
+241 LSTVRLID
-249 RQGWCSWCRWRA
+249 RQGWCGRCRWRA
-261 LAIMTIVPATV
+261 LAIMTIVPAAV

-311 ILPAFPNRS
+311 VLPAFPNRS

-336 LLLAAWLWRGDYR
+336 LLLAAWLWRGNYR
-349 AAWLRLRRYWRRRRW
+349 VAWLRLRRYWRRHRW
-364 MCRVDLTISMLLLIF
+364 MCRVSLAVSALLLIF
-379 AVGVRIDV
+379 AVGVRIDA

-412 REAWAFYYATI
+412 REAWVFYYATI
-423 LLAGYFLTSGLTRR
+423 LLAGYFFASGLTKW
-437 REHRHGWSAGVV
+437 REHRHGRSVGVI

-454 LIVTGVQAVD
+454 LIVVCVQVVD

-475 KDFWRITGTSAQFTP
+475 KDFRRITGASAQFTP

-537 RPPDRVRREQAS
+537 RLPDRVRREQAS
-549 WRAKLTTGQ
+549 WRAKLTAGQ
-558 LTAHR
+558 LTAHQ
-563 LESVVLFTGDDRI
+563 LEDVVLFTGDDQM

>member
-1 MFGGWASS
+1 MLRR
-9 SQHSLRY
+9 SQL
-16 NVPMLE
+16 
-22 QGQSKRWQV
+22 KRWQV

-100 MDVIPLVALIVKPLA
+100 MDVIPLVALMVKPLA
-115 GVLPASFQYFGLWG
+115 SVLPASFQYFGLWG
-129 FGCYILMGGLGAL
+129 LGCYILMGGLGVL

-149 RTRLAKS
+149 RTGLAKP

-164 AISAGA
+164 AIGAGA
-170 SLFILSP
+170 SLFALSP

-204 TPRFKSAGRLTAI
+204 TPRLKSAGRLTAI

-234 MIGVLMV
+234 MTGVLMV

-249 RQGWCSWCRWRA
+249 RQGWCGRCRWRA
-261 LAIMTIVPATV
+261 LAIMTIVPAAV

-283 SLGTGAEV
+283 GLGTGAEV

-311 ILPAFPNRS
+311 VLPAFPNRS

-336 LLLAAWLWRGDYR
+336 LLLAAWLWRGNYR
-349 AAWLRLRRYWRRRRW
+349 VAWLRLRQYQRRHRW
-364 MCRVDLTISMLLLIF
+364 MCRVGLTVSMLLLVF

-412 REAWAFYYATI
+412 REAWVFYYATI
-423 LLAGYFLTSGLTRR
+423 LLAGYFFASGLTRWQ
-437 REHRHGWSAGVV
+437 EHRHSRSAGVI

-454 LIVTGVQAVD
+454 LIVVGVQAVD

-475 KDFWRITGTSAQFTP
+475 RDFRRITRTPAQFTP

-537 RPPDRVRREQAS
+537 RLPDRVRREQAN
-549 WRAKLTTGQ
+549 WRVKLTTGQ
-558 LTAHR
+558 LTAR
-563 LESVVLFTGDDRI
+563 QLESVVFFTRDDQM

>member
-1 MFGGWASS
+1 MLRRGW
-9 SQHSLRY
+9 
-16 NVPMLE
+16 
-22 QGQSKRWQV
+22 SKRWQV
-31 FTLGAL
+31 FVLGAL
-37 IGLVVFGFLYG
+37 IGLIVFGFLYG
-48 LEIVNPTYT
+48 FEIVNPTYT

-70 HQLGWEFYRAESS
+70 HQLGWEFYRTESS

-100 MDVIPLVALIVKPLA
+100 MDVIPLVALMVKPLA
-115 GVLPASFQYFGLWG
+115 GVLPANFQYFGLWG
-129 FGCYILMGGLGAL
+129 LSCYILMGGLGAL
-142 LVDAVWR
+142 LVDTIWR
-149 RTRLAKS
+149 RTRLAESTKP
-156 AGLPRHWL
+156 PRHWL
-164 AISAGA
+164 AVSTGA
-170 SLFILSP
+170 SLFALSP

-204 TPRFKSAGRLTAI
+204 TSRFKSAGRLTAI

-234 MIGVLMV
+234 MTGVLMV

-249 RQGWCSWCRWRA
+249 RQGWCGRCRWRA

-311 ILPAFPNRS
+311 VLPAFPNRS

-336 LLLAAWLWRGDYR
+336 LLLAAWLWRGNYR
-349 AAWLRLRRYWRRRRW
+349 AAWLRLRQYQRRHRW
-364 MCRVDLTISMLLLIF
+364 MCRVSLTISILLLIF

-423 LLAGYFLTSGLTRR
+423 LLAGYFFASGLTKW
-437 REHRHGWSAGVV
+437 RERHHGRSAGVMV
-449 VAMIL
+449 VMVL
-454 LIVTGVQAVD
+454 LIVVGVQAVD
-464 ILASPRAIAKR
+464 VLASPRAIAKR
-475 KDFWRITGTSAQFTP
+475 RDFRRITGTSAQFTP
-490 LDLGSIYHGQKQL
+490 LNLGSIYHGQKQL

-537 RPPDRVRREQAS
+537 RLPDRVRREQAG
-549 WRAKLTTGQ
+549 WRAKLTAGQ
-558 LTAHR
+558 LTAR
-563 LESVVLFTGDDRI
+563 QLESVVFFTRDDQM
-576 VKTLPHWVKHRRLGR
+576 VKALPHWVKHRRLGR
-591 WTFLYV
+591 WTFLCV

>member
-1 MFGGWASS
+1 M
-9 SQHSLRY
+9 LRR
-16 NVPMLE
+16 
-22 QGQSKRWQV
+22 GQLKRWQA
-31 FTLGAL
+31 FTLGTL

-48 LEIVNPTYT
+48 FRIVSPTYT
-57 DWIWHSETHDTAQ
+57 DWIWHGETHDTAQ

-100 MDVIPLVALIVKPLA
+100 MDVIPLVALMVKPLA
-115 GVLPASFQYFGLWG
+115 SALPANFQYFGLWG
-129 FGCYILMGGLGAL
+129 LGCYILMGGIGAL

-149 RTRLAKS
+149 RTGLAKS
-156 AGLPRHWL
+156 AGLPRRWL
-164 AISAGA
+164 AIGAGA
-170 SLFILSP
+170 SLFALSP

-190 GQWIILLGILLVVE
+190 GQWIILLGILLVIE

-234 MIGVLMV
+234 MMGVLMI
-241 LSVVRLID
+241 LSIVRLID
-249 RQGWCSWCRWRA
+249 RQDWRGRCRWRA
-261 LAIMTIVPATV
+261 LAIMTIVPAAV

-336 LLLAAWLWRGDYR
+336 LLLAAWLWRGNYR
-349 AAWLRLRRYWRRRRW
+349 VVWLRPRQYWRRHRW
-364 MCRVDLTISMLLLIF
+364 MCRVSLTVSVLLMIF

-395 SVPKPIY
+395 SVSKPIY

-412 REAWAFYYATI
+412 REAWVFYYATI
-423 LLAGYFLTSGLTRR
+423 LLVSYLFASGLTKW
-437 REHRHGWSAGVV
+437 RERHHGRSAGVI
-449 VAMIL
+449 VAMII
-454 LIVTGVQAVD
+454 LIVVGVQAVD

-475 KDFWRITGTSAQFTP
+475 RDFRRITGASAQFTP
-490 LDLGSIYHGQKQL
+490 LNLGSIYHGQKQL

-508 SFRGDQSGTYI
+508 SFRGDQSGTYV

-537 RPPDRVRREQAS
+537 RLPDRVRREQAS

-576 VKTLPHWVKHRRLGR
+576 VNTLPHWVKHRRLGR

>member
-1 MFGGWASS
+1 MGEWASL

-16 NVPMLE
+16 NVAMLR

-48 LEIVNPTYT
+48 LRIVNPTYT

-88 RLAPPTGLSMVF
+88 RLAPPAGLSMVF
-100 MDVIPLVALIVKPLA
+100 MDVIPLAALIVKPLA
-115 GVLPASFQYFGLWG
+115 GVLPANFQYFGLWG
-129 FGCYILMGGLGAL
+129 LGCYILMGGLGAL

-164 AISAGA
+164 AVGAGA
-170 SLFILSP
+170 SLFVLSP

-190 GQWIILLGILLVVE
+190 GQWIILLGILLVIE
-204 TPRFKSAGRLTAI
+204 TPRFKSAGHLTAI

-234 MIGVLMV
+234 MMGVLMV
-241 LSVVRLID
+241 LSVACLID

-261 LAIMTIVPATV
+261 LAIMTIVPAVV

-311 ILPAFPNRS
+311 VLPAFPNRS

-328 LGLGVWLM
+328 LGFGIWLM
-336 LLLAAWLWRGDYR
+336 LLLAAWLWRGNYR
-349 AAWLRLRRYWRRRRW
+349 AAWLRLRQYWRRHRW
-364 MCRVDLTISMLLLIF
+364 MCRVGLTVSVLLLIF
-379 AVGVRIDV
+379 AVGVRIDA

-395 SVPKPIY
+395 SVPRPIY

-412 REAWAFYYATI
+412 REAWVFYYTTI
-423 LLAGYFLTSGLTRR
+423 LLASYFFASGLTKW
-437 REHRHGWSAGVV
+437 RERHHGRSAGVI

-454 LIVTGVQAVD
+454 LIVVGVQAVD
-464 ILASPRAIAKR
+464 ILASPRAKAKR
-475 KDFWRITGTSAQFTP
+475 RDFRRITRTSAQFTP
-490 LDLGSIYHGQKQL
+490 LDLDPIYHGQKQL

-537 RPPDRVRREQAS
+537 RLPDRVRREQAG
-549 WRAKLTTGQ
+549 WRAKLTAGQ
-558 LTAHR
+558 LTAHQ

-576 VKTLPHWVKHRRLGR
+576 VKALPHWVKHRRLGR

>member
-1 MFGGWASS
+1 MLRSF
-9 SQHSLRY
+9 LRY
-16 NVPMLE
+16 NVLMLRR
-22 QGQSKRWQV
+22 GWSKRWQV
-31 FTLGAL
+31 LALGVL
-37 IGLVVFGFLYG
+37 IGFIVFGFLYG
-48 LEIVNPTYT
+48 FEIVNPTYT
-57 DWIWHSETHDTAQ
+57 DWIWHVETHDTAQ

-83 GGMIK
+83 GGTIK

-100 MDVIPLVALIVKPLA
+100 MDVIPLVALMVKPLA
-115 GVLPASFQYFGLWG
+115 GVLPANFQYFGLWG
-129 FGCYILMGGLGAL
+129 LSCYILIGGLGVL
-142 LVDAVWR
+142 LVDTIWR
-149 RTRLAKS
+149 RTKLAESTK
-156 AGLPRHWL
+156 PPWRWL
-164 AISAGA
+164 TIGAGA
-170 SLFILSP
+170 SFFVLSP

-190 GQWIILLGILLVVE
+190 GQWIILLGILLVIE
-204 TPRFKSAGRLTAI
+204 TPRFKSAGHLTAI
-217 WAAVL
+217 WMVVL

-234 MIGVLMV
+234 MMGVLMV
-241 LSVVRLID
+241 LSAVRLID
-249 RQGWCSWCRWRA
+249 RQGWSGRYRWRA

-272 AVGIFYLVGGF
+272 AVGMFYLVGGF

-311 ILPAFPNRS
+311 VLPAFPNRS

-328 LGLGVWLM
+328 LGVGTWLM
-336 LLLAAWLWRGDYR
+336 LFLAAWLWRGNYR
-349 AAWLRLRRYWRRRRW
+349 VAWLRLRQYQRRHRW
-364 MCRVDLTISMLLLIF
+364 MCRVGLTVSMLLLIF
-379 AVGVRIDV
+379 AVGVRIDI

-412 REAWAFYYATI
+412 REAWVFYYATI
-423 LLAGYFLTSGLTRR
+423 LLAGYFFASGLTRR
-437 REHRHGWSAGVV
+437 REHRHGRSVGVI

-454 LIVTGVQAVD
+454 LIVVGVQAVD
-464 ILASPRAIAKR
+464 ILASPQAIAKR
-475 KDFWRITGTSAQFTP
+475 RDFRRITGASAQFTP

-519 IGRTALRYGMS
+519 IGRTALRYDMS

-537 RPPDRVRREQAS
+537 RLPDRVRREQAG

-558 LTAHR
+558 LTVHR
-563 LESVVLFTGDDRI
+563 LEGVVLFTGDDRI

>member
-1 MFGGWASS
+1 MLRRGW
-9 SQHSLRY
+9 
-16 NVPMLE
+16 
-22 QGQSKRWQV
+22 SKRWQV
-31 FTLGAL
+31 FALGAL

-48 LEIVNPTYT
+48 FEIVNPTYT

-100 MDVIPLVALIVKPLA
+100 MDVIPLVALMVKPLT
-115 GVLPASFQYFGLWG
+115 GVLPANFQYFGLWG
-129 FGCYILMGGLGAL
+129 LGCYILIGGLGAL
-142 LVDAVWR
+142 LVDSIWR

-156 AGLPRHWL
+156 TKLPWRWL
-164 AISAGA
+164 AIGAGA
-170 SLFILSP
+170 SFFVLSP

-204 TPRFKSAGRLTAI
+204 TLRFKSAGRLTAI
-217 WAAVL
+217 WVAVL
-222 TGAILIHPYFLP
+222 TGAILIHPYYLP
-234 MIGVLMV
+234 MMGALMV

-336 LLLAAWLWRGDYR
+336 LLLAAWLWRGNYR
-349 AAWLRLRRYWRRRRW
+349 VAWLRLRQYWRRHRW
-364 MCRVDLTISMLLLIF
+364 MCRVGLTVSMLLLIF
-379 AVGVRIDV
+379 TVGVRIDA
-387 GPATLVQY
+387 GPVTLVQY
-395 SVPKPIY
+395 SVPRPIY

-412 REAWAFYYATI
+412 REAWVFYYATI
-423 LLAGYFLTSGLTRR
+423 LLAGYLFASGLTKW
-437 REHRHGWSAGVV
+437 RERHHGRSAGVI
-449 VAMIL
+449 VAIVL
-454 LIVTGVQAVD
+454 LIVVSVQAVD
-464 ILASPRAIAKR
+464 ILASPLAIAKR
-475 KDFWRITGTSAQFTP
+475 RDFRRITRTSAQFMP

-519 IGRTALRYGMS
+519 IGRTALRYSMS

-537 RPPDRVRREQAS
+537 RLPDRVRREQAS

-558 LTAHR
+558 LTVHR

-576 VKTLPHWVKHRRLGR
+576 VKTLPHWVKLRRLGR

>member
-1 MFGGWASS
+1 MLRRGW
-9 SQHSLRY
+9 
-16 NVPMLE
+16 
-22 QGQSKRWQV
+22 SKRWQV
-31 FTLGAL
+31 FALGAL
-37 IGLVVFGFLYG
+37 IGLIVFGFLYG
-48 LEIVNPTYT
+48 FEIVNPTYT

-100 MDVIPLVALIVKPLA
+100 MDVIPLVALMVKPLA
-115 GVLPASFQYFGLWG
+115 GVLPANFQYFGLWG
-129 FGCYILMGGLGAL
+129 LGCYILMGGIGAL

-149 RTRLAKS
+149 RTGLAKS
-156 AGLPRHWL
+156 AGLPRRWL
-164 AISAGA
+164 AIGAGA
-170 SLFILSP
+170 SLFVLSP

-204 TPRFKSAGRLTAI
+204 TPGFKSAGHLTAI

-222 TGAILIHPYFLP
+222 AGAILIHPYFLP
-234 MIGVLMV
+234 MMGALMV
-241 LSVVRLID
+241 LSAVRLID
-249 RQGWCSWCRWRA
+249 RQGWSGRYRWRA
-261 LAIMTIVPATV
+261 LVIMTIVPAAV

-336 LLLAAWLWRGDYR
+336 LLLAAWLWRGNYR
-349 AAWLRLRRYWRRRRW
+349 VAWLRLRRYWRRHRW
-364 MCRVDLTISMLLLIF
+364 MCRVGLTVSILLLVF
-379 AVGVRIDV
+379 AVGVRIDA

-412 REAWAFYYATI
+412 REAWVFYYATI
-423 LLAGYFLTSGLTRR
+423 LLTGYFFTSGLTRW
-437 REHRHGWSAGVV
+437 RERRHGRSAGVI
-449 VAMIL
+449 VAMII
-454 LIVTGVQAVD
+454 LIVVGVQAVD

-475 KDFWRITGTSAQFTP
+475 RDFRRITRTSVQFTP

-537 RPPDRVRREQAS
+537 RLPDRVRREQAN

-558 LTAHR
+558 LTVHR

-576 VKTLPHWVKHRRLGR
+576 VKALPHWVKHRRLGR

>member
-1 MFGGWASS
+1 MLGQGW
-9 SQHSLRY
+9 
-16 NVPMLE
+16 
-22 QGQSKRWQV
+22 SKRWQV
-31 FTLGAL
+31 FALGAL
-37 IGLVVFGFLYG
+37 IGLIVFGFLYG
-48 LEIVNPTYT
+48 FEVVNPTYT

-88 RLAPPTGLSMVF
+88 RLAPPTGLSMIF
-100 MDVIPLVALIVKPLA
+100 MDVIPLVALMVKPLT
-115 GVLPASFQYFGLWG
+115 GVLPANFQYFGLWG
-129 FGCYILMGGLGAL
+129 LGCYILMGGIGAL

-149 RTRLAKS
+149 RTGLAKS

-164 AISAGA
+164 AIGAGA
-170 SLFILSP
+170 SLFVLSP

-190 GQWIILLGILLVVE
+190 GQWIILLGILLVIE
-204 TPRFKSAGRLTAI
+204 TPRFKSAGHLTAI
-217 WAAVL
+217 WMVVL
-222 TGAILIHPYFLP
+222 TGAILVHPYFLP
-234 MIGVLMV
+234 MMGVLMV

-249 RQGWCSWCRWRA
+249 RQGWRGKCRWRA

-296 KGFNLLSFANPLGYS
+296 KGYNLLSFANPLGYS
-311 ILPAFPNRS
+311 VLPAFPNRS

-336 LLLAAWLWRGDYR
+336 LLLAAWLWRGNYR
-349 AAWLRLRRYWRRRRW
+349 VAWLRLRQYWRRHRW
-364 MCRVDLTISMLLLIF
+364 MCRVGLTVFILLLVF

-423 LLAGYFLTSGLTRR
+423 LLAGYFFAGGLTKW
-437 REHRHGWSAGVV
+437 RERHRGRSAGVI
-449 VAMIL
+449 VAMVL
-454 LIVTGVQAVD
+454 LIVVGVQAVD
-464 ILASPRAIAKR
+464 ILASPQAIAKR
-475 KDFWRITGTSAQFTP
+475 RDFRRITRASAQFTP

-537 RPPDRVRREQAS
+537 RLPDRVRREQAD

-558 LTAHR
+558 LTAHQ

-576 VKTLPHWVKHRRLGR
+576 VKALPHWVKHRRLGR

>member
-1 MFGGWASS
+1 M
-9 SQHSLRY
+9 
-16 NVPMLE
+16 
-22 QGQSKRWQV
+22 
-31 FTLGAL
+31 
-37 IGLVVFGFLYG
+37 
-48 LEIVNPTYT
+48 
-57 DWIWHSETHDTAQ
+57 
-70 HQLGWEFYRAESS
+70 
-83 GGMIK
+83 
-88 RLAPPTGLSMVF
+88 
-100 MDVIPLVALIVKPLA
+100 
-115 GVLPASFQYFGLWG
+115 
-129 FGCYILMGGLGAL
+129 
-142 LVDAVWR
+142 
-149 RTRLAKS
+149 
-156 AGLPRHWL
+156 
-164 AISAGA
+164 
-170 SLFILSP
+170 
-177 IVLARSFYHPALA
+177 VLARSFYHPALA
-190 GQWIILLGILLVVE
+190 GQWIILLGILQVVE
-204 TPRFKSAGRLTAI
+204 TPRSKSAGRLTAI

-234 MIGVLMV
+234 MMGVLMV
-241 LSVVRLID
+241 LSVVRLVD
-249 RQGWCSWCRWRA
+249 RQGWSGRCRWRA
-261 LAIMTIVPATV
+261 LTIMTIIPAAV

-311 ILPAFPNRS
+311 VLPAFPNRS

-336 LLLAAWLWRGDYR
+336 LLLAAWLWRGNYR
-349 AAWLRLRRYWRRRRW
+349 AAWLRLRQYQRRHRW
-364 MCRVDLTISMLLLIF
+364 MCRVSLTVSILLLIF

-423 LLAGYFLTSGLTRR
+423 LLASYLFASGLTEW
-437 REHRHGWSAGVV
+437 RERHRSRSAGIIVV
-449 VAMIL
+449 MVL
-454 LIVTGVQAVD
+454 LIVIGVQAVD

-475 KDFWRITGTSAQFTP
+475 RDFRRITRTSAQFAP

-537 RPPDRVRREQAS
+537 RLPDRVRREQAS
-549 WRAKLTTGQ
+549 WRAKLTAGQ
-558 LTAHR
+558 LTAHQ
-563 LESVVLFTGDDRI
+563 LESVVLFTRDDQM

>member
-1 MFGGWASS
+1 MLRRGW
-9 SQHSLRY
+9 
-16 NVPMLE
+16 
-22 QGQSKRWQV
+22 SKRWQV
-31 FTLGAL
+31 FALGAL
-37 IGLVVFGFLYG
+37 IGLIVFGFLYG

-57 DWIWHSETHDTAQ
+57 DWIWHNETHDTAQ

-100 MDVIPLVALIVKPLA
+100 MDVIPLAALMVKPLA
-115 GVLPASFQYFGLWG
+115 GVLPADFQYFGLWG
-129 FGCYILMGGLGAL
+129 LSCYILIGGLGAL
-142 LVDAVWR
+142 LVDTIWR
-149 RTRLAKS
+149 RTRLAESTK
-156 AGLPRHWL
+156 LPWRWL
-164 AISAGA
+164 AIGAGA
-170 SLFILSP
+170 SFFVLSP

-204 TPRFKSAGRLTAI
+204 TSRFKSAGHLTAI

-234 MIGVLMV
+234 MMGTLMI
-241 LSVVRLID
+241 LSAVRLIG
-249 RQGWCSWCRWRA
+249 RQGWNGRYRWRV
-261 LAIMTIVPATV
+261 LVIMTIVPAAV

-296 KGFNLLSFANPLGYS
+296 KGFNLLSFVNPLGYS
-311 ILPAFPNRS
+311 VLPAFPNRS
-320 TSGETMMW
+320 TSSETMMW
-328 LGLGVWLM
+328 LGFGTWLM
-336 LLLAAWLWRGDYR
+336 LFLAAWLWRGNYR
-349 AAWLRLRRYWRRRRW
+349 AAWLRLRQYQRRHRW
-364 MCRVDLTISMLLLIF
+364 MCRVSLAVSILLLVF

-412 REAWAFYYATI
+412 REAWVFYYATI
-423 LLAGYFLTSGLTRR
+423 LLAGYFFAGGLTKWQ
-437 REHRHGWSAGVV
+437 EHHHGRSAGVI
-449 VAMIL
+449 VAMII
-454 LIVTGVQAVD
+454 LIVVGVQAVD

-475 KDFWRITGTSAQFTP
+475 RDFRRITRTPARFTP

-537 RPPDRVRREQAS
+537 RLPDRVRREQAS
-549 WRAKLTTGQ
+549 WRAKLTAGQ
-558 LTAHR
+558 LTAHQ
-563 LESVVLFTGDDRI
+563 LESVVLFTRDDRI
-576 VKTLPHWVKHRRLGR
+576 VKALPHWVKHRRLGR
-591 WTFLYV
+591 WMFLYV

>member
-1 MFGGWASS
+1 MLRRGW
-9 SQHSLRY
+9 
-16 NVPMLE
+16 
-22 QGQSKRWQV
+22 SKRWQV
-31 FTLGAL
+31 FALGTL

-48 LEIVNPTYT
+48 FEIVNPTYT

-100 MDVIPLVALIVKPLA
+100 MDVIPLVALMVKPLA
-115 GVLPASFQYFGLWG
+115 GVLPANFQYFGLWG
-129 FGCYILMGGLGAL
+129 IGCYILTGGIGAL

-149 RTRLAKS
+149 RTGLAKS

-164 AISAGA
+164 AVGTGA
-170 SLFILSP
+170 SLFVLSP

-190 GQWIILLGILLVVE
+190 GQWIILLGILLAVE
-204 TPRFKSAGRLTAI
+204 TPRFKSAGHLTAI

-234 MIGVLMV
+234 MTGVLMV

-249 RQGWCSWCRWRA
+249 RQGWRGRHRWRA

-336 LLLAAWLWRGDYR
+336 LLLAAWLWRGNYR
-349 AAWLRLRRYWRRRRW
+349 VAWLRLRQYWRRHRW
-364 MCRVDLTISMLLLIF
+364 MCRVSLAVSVLLLIF
-379 AVGVRIDV
+379 AVGVRIDAGLV
-387 GPATLVQY
+387 TLVQY
-395 SVPKPIY
+395 SAPRPIY

-412 REAWAFYYATI
+412 REAWVFYYATI
-423 LLAGYFLTSGLTRR
+423 LLASYLFVSGLTKW
-437 REHRHGWSAGVV
+437 REHHHGRSVGVI
-449 VAMIL
+449 VAMML
-454 LIVTGVQAVD
+454 LIVVGVQAID
-464 ILASPRAIAKR
+464 ILASPQAIAKR
-475 KDFWRITGTSAQFTP
+475 RDFRRITGTSAQFTP

-537 RPPDRVRREQAS
+537 RLPDRVRREQAS

-563 LESVVLFTGDDRI
+563 LESVVLFTGDNRI
-576 VKTLPHWVKHRRLGR
+576 VKALPHWVKHRRLGR

>member
-1 MFGGWASS
+1 M
-9 SQHSLRY
+9 LRRRQ
-16 NVPMLE
+16 L
-22 QGQSKRWQV
+22 KRWQV
-31 FTLGAL
+31 FALGAL
-37 IGLVVFGFLYG
+37 IGLIVFGFLYG
-48 LEIVNPTYT
+48 FEIVSPTYT
-57 DWIWHSETHDTAQ
+57 DWIWHGETHDTAQ

-88 RLAPPTGLSMVF
+88 RLAPPAGLSMVF

-115 GVLPASFQYFGLWG
+115 GVLPANFQYFGLWG
-129 FGCYILMGGLGAL
+129 LSCYILIGGLGAL
-142 LVDAVWR
+142 LVDTIWR
-149 RTRLAKS
+149 RTRLAESTK
-156 AGLPRHWL
+156 LPWRWL
-164 AISAGA
+164 AIGAGA
-170 SLFILSP
+170 SLFALSP

-190 GQWIILLGILLVVE
+190 GQWIILLGILLAIE

-217 WAAVL
+217 WVAVL

-249 RQGWCSWCRWRA
+249 RQGWRGWHRWRA

-296 KGFNLLSFANPLGYS
+296 KGYNLLSFANPLSHS

-336 LLLAAWLWRGDYR
+336 LLLAAWLWRGNYR
-349 AAWLRLRRYWRRRRW
+349 VAWLRLRQYWRRHRW
-364 MCRVDLTISMLLLIF
+364 MCRVSLAVSALLLIF
-379 AVGVRIDV
+379 AVGVRIDA

-395 SVPKPIY
+395 SVPRPIY
-402 ELWSA
+402 EIWSA

-412 REAWAFYYATI
+412 REAWVFYYATI

-454 LIVTGVQAVD
+454 LIVVGVQAVD

-475 KDFWRITGTSAQFTP
+475 RDFRRITGTSAQFTP

-537 RPPDRVRREQAS
+537 RLPDRVRREQAG

-576 VKTLPHWVKHRRLGR
+576 VKALPHWVKHSRLGR

>member
-1 MFGGWASS
+1 M
-9 SQHSLRY
+9 LRR
-16 NVPMLE
+16 
-22 QGQSKRWQV
+22 GQSKRWRV

-37 IGLVVFGFLYG
+37 IGLAVFGFLYG
-48 LEIVNPTYT
+48 FEIVNPTYT

-100 MDVIPLVALIVKPLA
+100 MDVIPLVALMVKPLVS
-115 GVLPASFQYFGLWG
+115 VLPANSQYFGLWG
-129 FGCYILMGGLGAL
+129 IGCYILMGGLGAL

-149 RTRLAKS
+149 RTGLAKP

-164 AISAGA
+164 AVSAGA
-170 SLFILSP
+170 SFFVLSP

-190 GQWIILLGILLVVE
+190 GQWMILLGILLVVE
-204 TPRFKSAGRLTAI
+204 TSGFKSASCLTAI

-234 MIGVLMV
+234 MMGVLMI
-241 LSVVRLID
+241 LSAVRLID
-249 RQGWCSWCRWRA
+249 RQGWSGRYRWRV
-261 LAIMTIVPATV
+261 LAIMTIVPAAV
-272 AVGIFYLVGGF
+272 AVGMFYLVGGF

-291 YDLAD
+291 HDLAD

-311 ILPAFPNRS
+311 VLPAFPNRS

-328 LGLGVWLM
+328 LGLGTWLM
-336 LLLAAWLWRGDYR
+336 LLLAAWLWRGNYR
-349 AAWLRLRRYWRRRRW
+349 AAWLRLRQYQWRHRW
-364 MCRVDLTISMLLLIF
+364 MCRVGLTVSMLLLIF

-402 ELWSA
+402 ERWSA

-412 REAWAFYYATI
+412 REAWVFYYVTI
-423 LLAGYFLTSGLTRR
+423 LLAGYLFASGLTKW
-437 REHRHGWSAGVV
+437 RERHHGRSAGVI
-449 VAMIL
+449 VAMTL
-454 LIVTGVQAVD
+454 LIVVSVQAVD

-475 KDFWRITGTSAQFTP
+475 RDFRRIIRTSAQFTP

-503 IALDE
+503 IAIDE

-537 RPPDRVRREQAS
+537 RLPDRVRREQAS

>member
-1 MFGGWASS
+1 MLRRGW
-9 SQHSLRY
+9 L
-16 NVPMLE
+16 
-22 QGQSKRWQV
+22 KRWQV
-31 FTLGAL
+31 FVLGAL
-37 IGLVVFGFLYG
+37 IGLIVFGFLYG
-48 LEIVNPTYT
+48 FEIVNPTYT

-115 GVLPASFQYFGLWG
+115 GVLPANFQYFGLWG
-129 FGCYILMGGLGAL
+129 LGCYVLMGGLGAL
-142 LVDAVWR
+142 LVDAVWC

-164 AISAGA
+164 AVGAGA
-170 SLFILSP
+170 SLFVLSP

-190 GQWIILLGILLVVE
+190 GQWIILLGILLVIE
-204 TPRFKSAGRLTAI
+204 TPRLKSAGRLTAI

-234 MIGVLMV
+234 MMGVLMV

-249 RQGWCSWCRWRA
+249 RQGWCGRCRWRA
-261 LAIMTIVPATV
+261 LAIMTIVPAAV

-291 YDLAD
+291 YDLVD
-296 KGFNLLSFANPLGYS
+296 KGFNLLSFVNPLGYS
-311 ILPAFPNRS
+311 VLPVFPNRS

-336 LLLAAWLWRGDYR
+336 LLLAAWLWRGNYR
-349 AAWLRLRRYWRRRRW
+349 VAWLHLRQYWRRHRW
-364 MCRVDLTISMLLLIF
+364 MCRVSLAVSTLLLIF
-379 AVGVRIDV
+379 AVGVRIDA

-412 REAWAFYYATI
+412 REAWVFYYATI
-423 LLAGYFLTSGLTRR
+423 LLVSYLFASGLTKW
-437 REHRHGWSAGVV
+437 RERHRSRSAGVMV
-449 VAMIL
+449 VMIL
-454 LIVTGVQAVD
+454 LIVVGVQAVD
-464 ILASPRAIAKR
+464 ILASPQAIAKR
-475 KDFWRITGTSAQFTP
+475 RDFRRIIRTSAQFTP

-503 IALDE
+503 IAIDE

-537 RPPDRVRREQAS
+537 RLPDRVRREQAS

-563 LESVVLFTGDDRI
+563 LESVVLFTGDNRI

>member
-1 MFGGWASS
+1 M
-9 SQHSLRY
+9 LRR
-16 NVPMLE
+16 
-22 QGQSKRWQV
+22 GQLKRWQA

-48 LEIVNPTYT
+48 FEVVNPTYT

-88 RLAPPTGLSMVF
+88 QLAPPTGLSMVF
-100 MDVIPLVALIVKPLA
+100 MDVIPLVALMVKPLA
-115 GVLPASFQYFGLWG
+115 GALPANFQYFGLWG
-129 FGCYILMGGLGAL
+129 LGCYILMGGLGAL

-149 RTRLAKS
+149 RTGLAKS

-164 AISAGA
+164 AVGTGA
-170 SLFILSP
+170 SLFVLSP
-177 IVLARSFYHPALA
+177 MVLARSFYHPALA

-204 TPRFKSAGRLTAI
+204 TLRFKSAGRLTAI
-217 WAAVL
+217 WVAVL

-234 MIGVLMV
+234 MMGVLMV
-241 LSVVRLID
+241 LSVACLID
-249 RQGWCSWCRWRA
+249 RQGWCGKCRWRA

-336 LLLAAWLWRGDYR
+336 LLLAAWLWRGNYR
-349 AAWLRLRRYWRRRRW
+349 VAWLRLRQHWRQHRR
-364 MCRVDLTISMLLLIF
+364 MCRVSLTVSVLLMIF
-379 AVGVRIDV
+379 AVGVRIDA
-387 GPATLVQY
+387 GPVTLVQY

-412 REAWAFYYATI
+412 REAWVFYYATI
-423 LLAGYFLTSGLTRR
+423 LLAGYFFASGLTRR
-437 REHRHGWSAGVV
+437 REHRHGRPVGVIV
-449 VAMIL
+449 TIIL
-454 LIVTGVQAVD
+454 LIVVGVQAID

-475 KDFWRITGTSAQFTP
+475 RDFRRITGTSAQFTP

-537 RPPDRVRREQAS
+537 RLPDRVRREQAS

-563 LESVVLFTGDDRI
+563 LESVVLFTGDDRM
-576 VKTLPHWVKHRRLGR
+576 VKNLPHWVKHRRLGR

>member
-1 MFGGWASS
+1 MLRRGW
-9 SQHSLRY
+9 
-16 NVPMLE
+16 
-22 QGQSKRWQV
+22 SKRWQV

-48 LEIVNPTYT
+48 FEVVSPTYT

-88 RLAPPTGLSMVF
+88 RLTPPTGLSMVF
-100 MDVIPLVALIVKPLA
+100 MDVIPLVALMVKPLA

-129 FGCYILMGGLGAL
+129 LGCYILMGGIGAL

-149 RTRLAKS
+149 RTGLTKS
-156 AGLPRHWL
+156 AGLPRYWL
-164 AISAGA
+164 AIGAGA
-170 SLFILSP
+170 SLFVLSP
-177 IVLARSFYHPALA
+177 MVLARSFYHPALA

-204 TPRFKSAGRLTAI
+204 TPRFKSAGHLTAI
-217 WAAVL
+217 WVAVL

-234 MIGVLMV
+234 MMGVLMV

-249 RQGWCSWCRWRA
+249 RQGWCGKRRWRA

-336 LLLAAWLWRGDYR
+336 LLLAAWLWRRNYR
-349 AAWLRLRRYWRRRRW
+349 VAWLHLRQYWRRHRW
-364 MCRVDLTISMLLLIF
+364 MCRVGLAVSTPLLIF

-412 REAWAFYYATI
+412 REAWVFYYVTI
-423 LLAGYFLTSGLTRR
+423 LLAGYFFASRLTKW

-454 LIVTGVQAVD
+454 LIVVGVQAVD
-464 ILASPRAIAKR
+464 ILASPQAMAKR
-475 KDFWRITGTSAQFTP
+475 SDFRRITRTSAQFTP
-490 LDLGSIYHGQKQL
+490 LDLGSVYHGQKQL

-537 RPPDRVRREQAS
+537 RLPDRVRREQAN

-558 LTAHR
+558 LTVHR

-591 WTFLYV
+591 WIFLYV

>member
-1 MFGGWASS
+1 M
-9 SQHSLRY
+9 LRR
-16 NVPMLE
+16 
-22 QGQSKRWQV
+22 GQSKGWQV

-48 LEIVNPTYT
+48 FEIVNPTYT

-88 RLAPPTGLSMVF
+88 RLVPPTGLSMVF
-100 MDVIPLVALIVKPLA
+100 MDVIPLVALMVKPLA
-115 GVLPASFQYFGLWG
+115 GVLPANFQYFGLWG
-129 FGCYILMGGLGAL
+129 LGCYILMGGIGAL

-164 AISAGA
+164 AVGAGA
-170 SLFILSP
+170 SLFVLSP

-190 GQWIILLGILLVVE
+190 GQWIVLLGILLVVE
-204 TPRFKSAGRLTAI
+204 TPRFKSAGHLTAI
-217 WAAVL
+217 WMVVL

-234 MIGVLMV
+234 MMGVLMV
-241 LSVVRLID
+241 LSAVRLID
-249 RQGWCSWCRWRA
+249 RQGWSGRCRWRA
-261 LAIMTIVPATV
+261 LAIMTIIPAAV
-272 AVGIFYLVGGF
+272 AVGIFCLVGGF

-311 ILPAFPNRS
+311 VLPAFPNRS

-336 LLLAAWLWRGDYR
+336 LLLAAWLWRGNYR
-349 AAWLRLRRYWRRRRW
+349 VAWLRLRQYWRRHRW
-364 MCRVDLTISMLLLIF
+364 MCRVGLTVFILLLVF
-379 AVGVRIDV
+379 AVGVRIDA

-412 REAWAFYYATI
+412 REAWVFCYATI
-423 LLAGYFLTSGLTRR
+423 LLAGYFFASGLTRR
-437 REHRHGWSAGVV
+437 REHRHGRSVGVI

-454 LIVTGVQAVD
+454 LIVVGVQAVD
-464 ILASPRAIAKR
+464 ILASPRTIAKR
-475 KDFWRITGTSAQFTP
+475 RDFRQITRTSAQFTP

-537 RPPDRVRREQAS
+537 RLPGRVRREQAD

-558 LTAHR
+558 LTAHQ
-563 LESVVLFTGDDRI
+563 LEDVVFFARDDQM